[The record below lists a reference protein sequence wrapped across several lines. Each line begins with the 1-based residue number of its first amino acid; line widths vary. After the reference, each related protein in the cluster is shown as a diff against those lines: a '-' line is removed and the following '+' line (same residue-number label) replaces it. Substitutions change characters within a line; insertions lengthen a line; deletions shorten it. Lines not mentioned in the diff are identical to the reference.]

1 MEILHDK
8 SNSKN
13 VDLRNYVSCER
24 TWFFLNFLRAEK
36 FHPTNFHE
44 FFLHMKTNFS
54 SKIEHDIHTHRKVNL
69 MNKNV
74 LFNKNCSTLHTF
86 EALHTA
92 CRIAGIWH
100 FPEQSA
106 RLIYIYVYIMIHDH
120 TCHIMCKT
128 LYSLF
133 KHTIISRLP
142 MKTVYWKTADV
153 LWISAARWLTAGIA
167 KFSSKKCHF
176 Y

>member
-1 MEILHDK
+1 MFPVNGHD
-8 SNSKN
+8 SS
-13 VDLRNYVSCER
+13 SIFCAQQ
-24 TWFFLNFLRAEK
+24 NFTPRI
-36 FHPTNFHE
+36 FTS
-44 FFLHMKTNFS
+44 FS
-54 SKIEHDIHTHRKVNL
+54 STWKQTLAQKLSMIYTHRKVNL

-128 LYSLF
+128 LYSLL